1 MSLNQRIERVDNI
14 PLIIYWLKQMGIVEI
29 MDSTFTPHTN
39 WQSLSYGQLALLFL
53 TYVLHQRTHCLS
65 GMEQWVQKHRITLQ
79 HLTGF
84 NIGEKEATDDRL
96 GRLLEVIG
104 ENESN
109 SRHFQC
115 QLGQHLIQAYALP
128 TEIARYDT
136 TSISVHH
143 TPQTD
148 GEDKGLLRFGHSK
161 DKRPDLVQFKQ
172 GLGALDPAGVPL
184 LTGTLPGNQADDPL
198 YLPAWRQMVQT
209 IGHKQF
215 LFVADC
221 KASALATRAVI
232 DHEGGL
238 YLFPLPM
245 TGEIPKLLCELIANP
260 PHQPEPIRKAD
271 VLDEQGEPCT
281 IGQGFT
287 VSQKMETQLD
297 SGQKHTFHERF
308 MVTQSTALAQRQQ
321 KSLKARLEK
330 AEKELNH
337 LRPKPSE
344 RQADVKVRAERILK
358 QRKVEGLLTVTV
370 QEKMTRQ
377 KKYIGP
383 GRPGPS
389 RSFKIVEKCQ
399 VNLHVKREQQAI
411 QQAMQLTGWRIY
423 VTNTNANDMPL
434 SQAVT
439 YYRDEWRLERGYHRF
454 KKGSLPALPLF
465 VRLDDRI
472 RGLMLLLMVALQVL
486 TLLEFVAHQK
496 LAKRKET
503 IAGL

>member
-1 MSLNQRIERVDNI
+1 
-14 PLIIYWLKQMGIVEI
+14 
-29 MDSTFTPHTN
+29 
-39 WQSLSYGQLALLFL
+39 
-53 TYVLHQRTHCLS
+53 
-65 GMEQWVQKHRITLQ
+65 
-79 HLTGF
+79 
-84 NIGEKEATDDRL
+84 
-96 GRLLEVIG
+96 
-104 ENESN
+104 
-109 SRHFQC
+109 
-115 QLGQHLIQAYALP
+115 
-128 TEIARYDT
+128 
-136 TSISVHH
+136 
-143 TPQTD
+143 
-148 GEDKGLLRFGHSK
+148 
-161 DKRPDLVQFKQ
+161 
-172 GLGALDPAGVPL
+172 
-184 LTGTLPGNQADDPL
+184 
-198 YLPAWRQMVQT
+198 MVQT

-245 TGEIPKLLCELIANP
+245 TGEIPRLLSEWIANP
-260 PHQPEPIRKAD
+260 PRQPEPIRNAD

-287 VSQKMETQLD
+287 VSQKMETQVEESAHFRPLLD